1 MAATRM
7 VRKTCGSD
15 GVIALC
21 TDASASGSEAQAA
34 PRDAVKL
41 ALQRSKV
48 LSMLTRAMTTTCAV
62 ILGLAIPAL
71 GASKT
76 SVIVFSPWSA
86 SGLRDGFTVTQ
97 KASGS
102 CWTHS
107 LVSDRADAW
116 RCFEGNDILDP
127 CFARA
132 PQTRV
137 VACSESP
144 FSHRL
149 VLLSLKKPL
158 TDDKNATTRWLQPK
172 GEPWGLR
179 LTNGDTCVFATG
191 ATDVVAGE
199 RMNYACRRTGWIIG
213 APDRSPAQ
221 WWTAHS
227 VDYPNKHITLVR
239 IATAIF

>member
-1 MAATRM
+1 
-7 VRKTCGSD
+7 
-15 GVIALC
+15 
-21 TDASASGSEAQAA
+21 
-34 PRDAVKL
+34 VKL
-41 ALQRSKV
+41 APERSKV
-48 LSMLTRAMTTTCAV
+48 FPMLMRTMTPTYAIILALAM
-62 ILGLAIPAL
+62 PAS
-71 GASKT
+71 GATKT

-86 SGLRDGFTVTQ
+86 NGLRDGFTVTQ

-132 PQTRV
+132 PQTHV
-137 VACSESP
+137 VACAQSP

-158 TDDKNATTRWLQPK
+158 TDDQNATTRWLQPK

-179 LTNGDTCVFATG
+179 LTSGDTCVFATG

-199 RMNYACRRTGWIIG
+199 RMNYACRKTGWIIG
-213 APDRSPAQ
+213 APGRSTVQ
-221 WWTAHS
+221 WWTARS
-227 VDYPNKHITLVR
+227 VDYPNKRITLVR

>member
-1 MAATRM
+1 
-7 VRKTCGSD
+7 
-15 GVIALC
+15 
-21 TDASASGSEAQAA
+21 
-34 PRDAVKL
+34 
-41 ALQRSKV
+41 
-48 LSMLTRAMTTTCAV
+48 MLTRAITTTCAI
-62 ILGLAIPAL
+62 ILGLAMPAL

-86 SGLRDGFTVTQ
+86 NRLRDGFTVTQ

-107 LVSDRADAW
+107 LVTDRADTW
-116 RCFEGNDILDP
+116 RCFEDNDILDP

-132 PQTRV
+132 PSSLT
-137 VACSESP
+137 VACAQSP

-158 TDDKNATTRWLQPK
+158 ADSENATTRWLQPK

-179 LTNGDTCVFATG
+179 LTNGDMCIFATG

-199 RMNYACRRTGWIIG
+199 RMNYACAKDGWIIG
-213 APDRSPAQ
+213 APDRFAAQ
-221 WWTAHS
+221 WTARS
-227 VDYPNKHITLVR
+227 VKWPDKHITKVR
-239 IATAIF
+239 IAIAIF

>member
-1 MAATRM
+1 MLIPATN
-7 VRKTCGSD
+7 
-15 GVIALC
+15 
-21 TDASASGSEAQAA
+21 
-34 PRDAVKL
+34 
-41 ALQRSKV
+41 
-48 LSMLTRAMTTTCAV
+48 TTCAI
-62 ILGLAIPAL
+62 ILAFAMPVL

-86 SGLRDGFTVTQ
+86 STLRDGFTITQ

-107 LVSDRADAW
+107 LVSGRGDAW
-116 RCFEGNDILDP
+116 RCFEGSDILDP
-127 CFARA
+127 CFAGA
-132 PQTRV
+132 PQALI
-137 VACSESP
+137 VACAQSP

-158 TDDKNATTRWLQPK
+158 SDSQNATTRRLEPK

-199 RMNYACRRTGWIIG
+199 RMNYACARDGWIIG
-213 APDRSPAQ
+213 APDRSTAV
-221 WWTAHS
+221 WTARS
-227 VDYPNKHITLVR
+227 VDYPNKDITRVS
-239 IATAIF
+239 IATAVF